1 MAGSEIVHHSYGNS
15 VDVRIPFEAAVTQ
28 SKDAL
33 KHEGFGVLCEID
45 VSRTLI
51 EKLGV
56 PFRPY
61 TILGACDPTQAYRA
75 LTAELD
81 LGLLLPC
88 NVVVYSDELIFV
100 VPPGHPLAR
109 ESKVS
114 IRQLGAESFV
124 AHSMETARGA
134 VTSMKSGSL
143 TLRVVVRLAPLT
155 A

>member
-1 MAGSEIVHHSYGNS
+1 MAGTEIVHRSYGNS
-15 VDVRIPFEAAVTQ
+15 VDVRIPFDAAVAQ
-28 SKDAL
+28 SKEAL

-45 VSRTLI
+45 VSRTFM

-88 NVVVYSDELIFV
+88 NVVVYSDEAGATRVAAIDASAMLRIV
-100 VPPGHPLAR
+100 GNSELDEVASGVNAR
-109 ESKVS
+109 LRRVLE
-114 IRQLGAESFV
+114 RV
-124 AHSMETARGA
+124 AAAGD
-134 VTSMKSGSL
+134 
-143 TLRVVVRLAPLT
+143 
-155 A
+155 

>member
-1 MAGSEIVHHSYGNS
+1 MAGTEVVHHSYSNS
-15 VDVRIPFEAAVTQ
+15 VDVRIPFDAALAQ

-45 VSRTLI
+45 VSRTLM

-88 NVVVYSDELIFV
+88 NVVVYSEETGATHVAAIDASAMLRIVGSSELDEV
-100 VPPGHPLAR
+100 ASNVNAR
-109 ESKVS
+109 LRRVLE
-114 IRQLGAESFV
+114 RV
-124 AHSMETARGA
+124 ATAGD
-134 VTSMKSGSL
+134 
-143 TLRVVVRLAPLT
+143 
-155 A
+155 